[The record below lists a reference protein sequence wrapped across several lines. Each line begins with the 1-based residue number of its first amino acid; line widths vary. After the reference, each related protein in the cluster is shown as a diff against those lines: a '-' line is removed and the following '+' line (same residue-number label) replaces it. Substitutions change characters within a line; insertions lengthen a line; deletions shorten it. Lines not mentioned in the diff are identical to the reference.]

1 MPMNG
6 TQHIQAKS
14 NETGIKKFDSLNKP
28 LVSIITACLNSE
40 KTIEQTIQSV
50 IDQTYPNIEYIIIDG
65 GSTDGTLEII
75 NKYADHVKKWIS
87 EPDRGVY
94 DGMNKGILCS
104 TGEILYFLNSGD
116 YIYNTK
122 IIENIVE
129 DFSSE
134 NIFGVYG
141 NVEVQN
147 DRRKKKVIRGCKV
160 SYNKL
165 LFRHICHQ
173 ALFVRRFL
181 FDEIGLFSTSFKL
194 ASDHEFII
202 KSIKKYPDN
211 FRYID
216 EILATYRDGGMSCKN
231 MDKMKIEELNI
242 IASNY
247 NIIQFI
253 FGAIVCAYVALRYK
267 IPQLLRIESA
277 CFE

>member
-1 MPMNG
+1 MLMSG
-6 TQHIQAKS
+6 IKHIQARS
-14 NETGIKKFDSLNKP
+14 NETGKKKVDKLNKP
-28 LVSIITACLNSE
+28 VVSIITACLNSE
-40 KTIEQTIQSV
+40 NLIERTIQSV
-50 IDQTYPNIEYIIIDG
+50 IDQTYPNIEYIIVDG
-65 GSTDGTLEII
+65 GSTDRTLEII
-75 NKYADHVKKWIS
+75 RKYEDHIKKVIS
-87 EPDRGVY
+87 EPDSGVY
-94 DGMNKGILCS
+94 DGMNKGVLCS
-104 TGEILYFLNSGD
+104 RGEILYFLNSGD
-116 YIYNTK
+116 YIYNSK

-134 NIFGVYG
+134 NIFGIYG

-147 DRRKKKVIRGCKV
+147 DRRKKKLIRGCRV
-160 SYNKL
+160 SFNKL

-202 KSIKKYPDN
+202 KSIKKYPEN
-211 FRYID
+211 FIYID
-216 EILATYRDGGMSCKN
+216 EIIATYRDGGMSCKN
-231 MDKMKIEELNI
+231 MDKMKIEELKI
-242 IASNY
+242 LASNY

-253 FGAIVCAYVALRYK
+253 FGAIVCGYVALRYK

>member
-1 MPMNG
+1 VV
-6 TQHIQAKS
+6 
-14 NETGIKKFDSLNKP
+14 E
-28 LVSIITACLNSE
+28 
-40 KTIEQTIQSV
+40 
-50 IDQTYPNIEYIIIDG
+50 
-65 GSTDGTLEII
+65 
-75 NKYADHVKKWIS
+75 
-87 EPDRGVY
+87 
-94 DGMNKGILCS
+94 
-104 TGEILYFLNSGD
+104 YFL
-116 YIYNTK
+116 K
-122 IIENIVE
+122 
-129 DFSSE
+129 E

-147 DRRKKKVIRGCKV
+147 DRRKKKLIRGCRV
-160 SYNKL
+160 TSNKL

-211 FRYID
+211 FIYID

-231 MDKMKIEELNI
+231 MDKMKIEELKI

-253 FGAIVCAYVALRYK
+253 VGAIVCAYVVLRYK
-267 IPQLLRIESA
+267 IPQLLRIEST